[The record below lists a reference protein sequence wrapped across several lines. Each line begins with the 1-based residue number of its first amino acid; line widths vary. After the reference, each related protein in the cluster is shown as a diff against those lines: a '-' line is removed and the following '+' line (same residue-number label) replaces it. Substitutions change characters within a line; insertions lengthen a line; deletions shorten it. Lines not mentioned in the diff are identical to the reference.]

1 MSRQRS
7 KIIIPTPEEDAAIK
21 TGIAE
26 DPDAFEADD
35 EWFATAKPSSEVV
48 PHILERYR
56 RTRGRQKAPT
66 KEQVHIRLDA
76 DVVEHFRRGGRG
88 WQTRLNETLREA
100 VFGQGSDAV
109 VKMVDYSYKPIVS
122 HS

>member
-1 MSRQRS
+1 MSRQQRE
-7 KIIIPTPEEDAAIK
+7 IIVPTPEEDAAINA
-21 TGIAE
+21 GIAE

-35 EWFATAKPSSEVV
+35 KWFATAKPSSEAV

-56 RTRGRQKAPT
+56 RTRGKQRAPT

-88 WQTRLNETLREA
+88 WQTRLNEALREA
-100 VFGQGSDAV
+100 VFGPGSNALQI
-109 VKMVDYSYKPIVS
+109 SER
-122 HS
+122 